1 MAGLGDLWGALVSYV
16 YQFLIPFKDPP
27 MSAIFVILLSG
38 AISLLSTLSTFL
50 ISDVKRIKRY
60 QREINRFNKMKQEAE
75 KSGDRKLMA
84 KVRRLEPAIMKKQN
98 EIMGMRL
105 KPLLIY
111 MIPLILLFAILSGF
125 YTEPVAY
132 LPFDLSVWVPIFGSF
147 LGSKTDGLFGMSF
160 FAYYFIW
167 SFFLS
172 TLLNKIVGLT

>member
-1 MAGLGDLWGALVSYV
+1 LVGLGDIWNALVSYV
-16 YQFLIPFKDPP
+16 YELLLPFKDPP

-38 AISLLSTLSTFL
+38 AISLISTVSTFL

-60 QREINRFNKMKQEAE
+60 QKEINRFNKMKQDAE
-75 KSGDRKLMA
+75 KTGDKKLMA
-84 KVRRLEPAIMKKQN
+84 KVRRLEPAIMKKQS

-105 KPLLIY
+105 KPLLVY

-132 LPFDLSVWVPIFGSF
+132 IPFDLSVWVPIFGGF
-147 LGSKTDGLFGMSF
+147 LGSKTDGLFGISF

-172 TLLNKIVGLT
+172 TLINKIIGLA

>member
-1 MAGLGDLWGALVSYV
+1 MVGLGDLWNAFVSYI
-16 YQFLIPFKDPP
+16 YELLIPFKDPP
-27 MSAIFVILLSG
+27 MSAIFVVLLSG
-38 AISLLSTLSTFL
+38 VISIISTLSTFL
-50 ISDVKRIKRY
+50 VSDVNRIRRY

-84 KVRRLEPAIMKKQN
+84 KVRRLEPAIAKKQS
-98 EIMGMRL
+98 EIMGLRL

-111 MIPLILLFAILSGF
+111 MIPLIVLFAILSGF

-132 LPFDLSVWVPIFGSF
+132 LPFDLSVWIPLFGEF
-147 LGSKTDGLFGMSF
+147 LGSKTDGLFGISF

-172 TLLNKIVGLT
+172 TLINKIVGLT